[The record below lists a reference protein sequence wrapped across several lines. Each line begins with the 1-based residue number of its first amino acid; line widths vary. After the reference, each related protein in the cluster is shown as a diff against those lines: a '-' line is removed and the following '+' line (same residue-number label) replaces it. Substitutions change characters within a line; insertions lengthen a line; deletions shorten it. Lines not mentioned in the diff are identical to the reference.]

1 MRMPCTCR
9 AYTVHMHIPCTC
21 HAHATHHARTVQ
33 AETMLRLAQQ
43 ELDTLRIA
51 AERTAAAL
59 VHLPPPPFSAEA
71 EAAEGGGSASG
82 GSASGGSA
90 NGGSASELSRERELE
105 MLLQLQQHEQHL
117 LEENEQLR
125 AEGELLGRV
134 VQQLRGCRP

>member
-1 MRMPCTCR
+1 MYHAHAMRMPCTCR

-59 VHLPPPPFSAEA
+59 VHLPPPPFSAKA
-71 EAAEGGGSASG
+71 EAAEGGAAEG
-82 GSASGGSA
+82 
-90 NGGSASELSRERELE
+90 GGSASELSRERELE

>member
-1 MRMPCTCR
+1 
-9 AYTVHMHIPCTC
+9 
-21 HAHATHHARTVQ
+21 
-33 AETMLRLAQQ
+33 MLRLAQQ

-59 VHLPPPPFSAEA
+59 VHLPPPPFSAKAEA
-71 EAAEGGGSASG
+71 AEGGAAEGGGSASG
-82 GSASGGSA
+82 GSANG
-90 NGGSASELSRERELE
+90 GGSASELSRERELE

>member
-1 MRMPCTCR
+1 M
-9 AYTVHMHIPCTC
+9 HMPCTC
-21 HAHATHHARTVQ
+21 HAHAHTVQ
-33 AETMLRLAQQ
+33 AETMLQLAQQ
-43 ELDTLRIA
+43 ELDTLRLA

-59 VHLPPPPFSAEA
+59 VHLPPPPFGAEA
-71 EAAEGGGSASG
+71 EAAEGGAAEGGGSASG